1 MDTSDGGPELD
12 RQWIELGNN
21 VYGVLHGCRDASAV
35 AARFVGAGWSS
46 RSSSW
51 YGYEL
56 ETSWCQLEIE
66 PIDGPDILLN
76 GVVDPARLDELGR
89 LLGCFGLPY
98 GLELNDENNDL
109 VREISG

>member
-1 MDTSDGGPELD
+1 MRAKVPPRPSTDNRSKSPDDGAAGGPT
-12 RQWIELGNN
+12 
-21 VYGVLHGCRDASAV
+21 
-35 AARFVGAGWSS
+35 AARLTTRRRRRLAEHE
-46 RSSSW
+46 R
-51 YGYEL
+51 L

-76 GVVDPARLDELGR
+76 GVVDPARLDGLGR

-98 GLELNDENNDL
+98 GLELNDENDDL